1 MSPLLSGVLL
11 VSFAFLVLQVWA
23 WQRARSENA
32 RTFSEWLASR
42 DDGRRAQQTRES
54 ALLDLERSLS
64 SCWYAAIL
72 RRSGVVAPLLGVT
85 LTAIGFIAGSDAMS
99 SLASVGR
106 EPSSIA
112 GELAP
117 LFYGVTGGAVLAIA
131 SQVLLAML
139 AKHDEWLIRLAL
151 APEDLDKFHRP
162 ESSFEQYVDG
172 LRAATTELS
181 ASTVQL
187 REMMAGAVDGYR
199 QVSESSN
206 TFARQL
212 SSTSESLTGEV
223 ATAADHF
230 ANVWTQFEAATTSAM
245 GAVEKLSKRATDRAA
260 RVEAALVA
268 LEGIHREAAD
278 ARLEAAQKEVA
289 AIESVGTTVGQVRI
303 AAEAIPALLR
313 AVDETLDQHRVDHA
327 STLTEASTEF
337 RNSLLSLATQLRS
350 EVESAAS
357 AMASGMASLTQQLQ
371 DSATRLDGQLMRSEQ
386 VSRAQGESLSQLTRA
401 ADSLGSV
408 ARTLDAVGKTRS
420 WWQRAKAVD
429 EV

>member
-32 RTFSEWLASR
+32 RTFAEWLASR
-42 DDGRRAQQTRES
+42 DDGRRARQTRES

-85 LTAIGFIAGSDAMS
+85 LTAVGFIVGSEAMS
-99 SLASVGR
+99 SLVNSER

-131 SQVLLAML
+131 SQILLAML
-139 AKHDEWLIRLAL
+139 AKHDELLFRLAL

-172 LRAATTELS
+172 LRVATEEL
-181 ASTVQL
+181 AQSTVQL
-187 REMMAGAVDGYR
+187 REMMAGAADGYR
-199 QVSESSN
+199 QVSEQSN
-206 TFARQL
+206 AFASQL
-212 SSTSESLTGEV
+212 SSAAESLTGE
-223 ATAADHF
+223 ASKAAGHFTA
-230 ANVWTQFEAATTSAM
+230 VWAQFEAATTSAKA
-245 GAVEKLSKRATDRAA
+245 AVEKLSGRATDRAA

-268 LEGIHREAAD
+268 LEGVHREAAD
-278 ARLEAAQKEVA
+278 ARLTAAQNEA
-289 AIESVGTTVGQVRI
+289 TAIASVGTAVGQVRT

-313 AVDETLDQHRVDHA
+313 AVDETLDQHRANHA
-327 STLTEASTEF
+327 SEMAESSAAF
-337 RNSLLSLATQLRS
+337 SKSLQSVAAQLRA
-350 EVESAAS
+350 EVESAAG
-357 AMASGMASLTQQLQ
+357 AMASGMASLTERLQ
-371 DSATRLDGQLMRSEQ
+371 ESARRLDDQVMRSEQ
-386 VSRAQGESLSQLTRA
+386 VAGAQAESLSQLTRA
-401 ADSLGSV
+401 ADSLNSV
-408 ARTLDAVGKTRS
+408 ARALDAVGKTRS
-420 WWQRAKAVD
+420 WWQRARPAD
-429 EV
+429 EA